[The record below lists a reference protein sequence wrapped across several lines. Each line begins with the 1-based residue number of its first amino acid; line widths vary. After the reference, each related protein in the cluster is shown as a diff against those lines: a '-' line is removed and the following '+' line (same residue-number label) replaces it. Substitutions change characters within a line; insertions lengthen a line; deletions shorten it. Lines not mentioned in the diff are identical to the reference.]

1 MIENIG
7 WNKEKKWIHPQY
19 VEMLYSPIRDYNA
32 EIAACDVRF
41 IYEGSNIQYE
51 QIEPVTNVHS
61 SEEALEMLIKGV
73 GFLAVAWNKLYHRR
87 VLQGE

>member
-1 MIENIG
+1 
-7 WNKEKKWIHPQY
+7 
-19 VEMLYSPIRDYNA
+19 MLYSPIRDYNA